1 MILNYDAYAILTGK
15 WDKILLQSRG
25 LLSLSVY
32 KIDHF
37 PFLDRVGVLNQ
48 STSGLDEWHQFY
60 AKLRD
65 VCEIKR
71 EWKET
76 KQVRN
81 KNLFNMI

>member
-1 MILNYDAYAILTGK
+1 MLVSYWLETGIK
-15 WDKILLQSRG
+15 YYSRSRG

-32 KIDHF
+32 KIDHYSF
-37 PFLDRVGVLNQ
+37 IGKVGVLNQ

-71 EWKET
+71 E
-76 KQVRN
+76 
-81 KNLFNMI
+81 